1 MEAAVK
7 PSFAEASRDLL
18 RERVLDAVGELAAE
32 RAWSEVKMADVAE
45 VAGVSRQTLYNTF
58 GSRQEMAQAY
68 VLREGDQFVA
78 AVEMA
83 IRSNAPDAQAALRAA
98 VEIFLAAAATH
109 PVIRA
114 IVAADGAGD
123 DFLPLLTTRGGP
135 LIAEVTD
142 RLGQIVI
149 ESWPGVPEREA
160 GVVADCLARL
170 AISHAALP
178 ADRPDRTAKAIA
190 EVLGPYVD
198 NVIQGMENPPPLPS
212 E

>member
-7 PSFAEASRDLL
+7 PTFAEASRDLL
-18 RERVLDAVGELAAE
+18 RETVLDAVGELAAE
-32 RAWSEVKMADVAE
+32 RPWSEVKMADVAQ

-68 VLREGDQFVA
+68 VLREGDRFVA
-78 AVEMA
+78 AVESA
-83 IRSNAPDAQAALRAA
+83 IRSNAPDAQAALRSA
-98 VEIFLAAAATH
+98 VEVFLVAAETH

-114 IVAADGAGD
+114 VVASEGAGD
-123 DFLPLLTTRGGP
+123 EFLPLLTTRGGP
-135 LIAEVTD
+135 LVAEVTD
-142 RLGQIVI
+142 RLGQIVV

-160 GVVADCLARL
+160 AVIADCLARL

-190 EVLGPYVD
+190 EVLGPYLD
-198 NVIQGMENPPPLPS
+198 GVIRELGQA
-212 E
+212 